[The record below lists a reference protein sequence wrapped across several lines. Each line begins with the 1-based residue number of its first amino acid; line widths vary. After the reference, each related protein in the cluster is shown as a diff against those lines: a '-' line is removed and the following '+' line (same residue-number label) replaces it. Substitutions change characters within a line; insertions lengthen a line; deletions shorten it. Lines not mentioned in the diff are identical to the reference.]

1 MSSVSQ
7 TSTLRIIV
15 PKILAQ
21 RAISSLGPLGKVEAQ
36 ELILDTGRMTTDDVV
51 RHIKEYTKLRDG
63 ISQTLRQLGIE
74 RKPESAIPETSD
86 LRTTGS
92 EAETQAA
99 EARSEYQKVLGNVE
113 TADRQVQEIEKQ
125 VSTLEQLKT
134 TSFNFDEMMAR
145 ATGFRR
151 ILGRLP
157 SKKLDAAQKALR
169 ALLKERAVMTTGA
182 KKNDSVYILVA
193 MPTEDASQALQTL
206 LLYDFVPTD
215 IPNIEAVDA
224 TAALMSWQMEKDRLI
239 REKQSQNSRLEALRE
254 EMAGPLNR
262 SDDNIEE
269 TLLLLRGSL
278 RLGGGT
284 KAAHIL
290 ARLDKPLTPVVL
302 NSLQKDGV
310 VQLD

>member
-1 MSSVSQ
+1 MSSVSK

-21 RAISSLGPLGKVEAQ
+21 RAFSSLGPLGKVEAQ

-182 KKNDSVYILVA
+182 KRNDSVHILVA
-193 MPTEDASQALQTL
+193 TSTEDASQALQTL
-206 LLYDFVPTD
+206 LLYEFVPTE
-215 IPNIEAVDA
+215 IPSIVAADA
-224 TAALMSWQMEKDRLI
+224 TAALISWQTEKERII
-239 REKQSQNSRLEALRE
+239 REKQSHNGELEVLRE
-254 EMAGPLNR
+254 NLAGPLNR
-262 SDDNIEE
+262 SADNIEE
-269 TLLLLRGSL
+269 TLLLLRSSL
-278 RLGGGT
+278 RLGDGS

-290 ARLDKPLTPVVL
+290 ARLDKPLTPIIL

-310 VQLD
+310 LELD

>member
-1 MSSVSQ
+1 MSSVAKP
-7 TSTLRIIV
+7 STLRIIL
-15 PKILAQ
+15 PKALAQ
-21 RAISSLGPLGKVEAQ
+21 RAMASLGPLAKVDAQ
-36 ELILDTGRMTTDDVV
+36 ELVLDTGRMTTEDVV
-51 RHIKEYTKLRDG
+51 RYIKEYAKLRDG
-63 ISQTLRQLGIE
+63 VAQTLRQLGIE

-86 LRTTGS
+86 VKTTGS

-99 EARSEYQKVLGNVE
+99 EARSEYQKILSSVE
-113 TADRQVQEIEKQ
+113 AADRQVQEIEKQ
-125 VSTLEQLKT
+125 VSTLEQLKGT
-134 TSFNFDEMMAR
+134 GFSFDEIMSG

-157 SKKLDAAQKALR
+157 FKKLDAAQKALR
-169 ALLKERAVMTTGA
+169 ALLKERAVMMTGA
-182 KKNDSVYILVA
+182 KKNGSVYILVA

-206 LLYDFVPTD
+206 LLYDFIPTD
-215 IPNIEAVDA
+215 IPNIEAPDA

-262 SDDNIEE
+262 SADNIEE

>member
-1 MSSVSQ
+1 MSSVSK

-36 ELILDTGRMTTDDVV
+36 ELVLDTGRMTTDDVV
-51 RHIKEYTKLRDG
+51 QHIKEYAKLRDG
-63 ISQTLRQLGIE
+63 ISQTFRQIGIE
-74 RKPESAIPETSD
+74 RKPESAIPETSN

-99 EARSEYQKVLGNVE
+99 EARSEYQKILSGVE
-113 TADRQVQEIEKQ
+113 AAERQVQEIEKQ
-125 VSTLEQLKT
+125 ISTVEQLKAT
-134 TSFNFDEMMAR
+134 GFNFDEMMSS

-169 ALLKERAVMTTGA
+169 ALLKERAIMTTGA
-182 KKNDSVYILVA
+182 KKNDSVYILA
-193 MPTEDASQALQTL
+193 ATPTEDASQALQTL

-215 IPNIEAVDA
+215 IPNIEAADA

-239 REKQSQNSRLEALRE
+239 REKQSQNSRLKALRE
-254 EMAGPLNR
+254 KLAGPLNR
-262 SDDNIEE
+262 SADNIEE

-278 RLGGGT
+278 RLGDGT

-290 ARLDKPLTPVVL
+290 ARLDKPLAPVVL

-310 VQLD
+310 VELD

>member
-1 MSSVSQ
+1 M
-7 TSTLRIIV
+7 
-15 PKILAQ
+15 
-21 RAISSLGPLGKVEAQ
+21 GKVDAQ
-36 ELILDTGRMTTDDVV
+36 ELVLDTGRMTTEDVV
-51 RHIKEYTKLRDG
+51 RYIKEYAKLRDG
-63 ISQTLRQLGIE
+63 VSQTLRQLGIE
-74 RKPESAIPETSD
+74 RKSESAIPETSD
-86 LRTTGS
+86 MKTTGS

-99 EARSEYQKVLGNVE
+99 EARSEYQKILSSVE

-125 VSTLEQLKT
+125 VSTLEQLKGT
-134 TSFNFDEMMAR
+134 GFSFDEIMSG

-169 ALLKERAVMTTGA
+169 VVLKERAVMTTGA
-182 KKNDSVYILVA
+182 KKNDSVYILA
-193 MPTEDASQALQTL
+193 ATPTEDASQALQTL
-206 LLYDFVPTD
+206 LLYDFIPTD
-215 IPNIEAVDA
+215 IPNIEAPDA
-224 TAALMSWQMEKDRLI
+224 TAALTSWQMEKDRLI

-254 EMAGPLNR
+254 KLAGPLNR
-262 SDDNIEE
+262 SADNIEE

-278 RLGGGT
+278 RLGDGT
-284 KAAHIL
+284 KATHIL

>member
-1 MSSVSQ
+1 M
-7 TSTLRIIV
+7 
-15 PKILAQ
+15 K
-21 RAISSLGPLGKVEAQ
+21 
-36 ELILDTGRMTTDDVV
+36 
-51 RHIKEYTKLRDG
+51 
-63 ISQTLRQLGIE
+63 
-74 RKPESAIPETSD
+74 
-86 LRTTGS
+86 TTGS

-99 EARSEYQKVLGNVE
+99 EARSEYQKILSSVE

-125 VSTLEQLKT
+125 VSTIEQLKGT
-134 TSFNFDEMMAR
+134 GFSFDEIMSG

-182 KKNDSVYILVA
+182 KRNDSVHILVA
-193 MPTEDASQALQTL
+193 TSTEDASQALQTL

-239 REKQSQNSRLEALRE
+239 RAKQSPTSQLEALRE

-262 SDDNIEE
+262 S
-269 TLLLLRGSL
+269 
-278 RLGGGT
+278 
-284 KAAHIL
+284 A
-290 ARLDKPLTPVVL
+290 DKIGRA
-302 NSLQKDGV
+302 SCRE
-310 VQLD
+310 